1 MGFCVEDW
9 NINMAVAPRAPLSR
23 SDTKAFIRLSRLGKF
38 LLEQCSSHLPAF
50 IAGHASRIRGCN
62 GLANTRCKFC
72 HLLDHKAGQMPRGKS
87 DFLWNCLFF
96 LCWILCRMVW
106 KSKVFSLNASQ
117 IAYIHVRRWISI
129 TTMWHIFLTI
139 AWDMVNANGK
149 LQKNSETLLKISV
162 HTFSGVGFF
171 LF

>member
-62 GLANTRCKFC
+62 GLSNTRCK
-72 HLLDHKAGQMPRGKS
+72 
-87 DFLWNCLFF
+87 
-96 LCWILCRMVW
+96 ILPPARSQGW
-106 KSKVFSLNASQ
+106 TNATREIRFSLKGFVFYVGSFVGGFEKAKFSLWKASQ
-117 IAYIHVRRWISI
+117 IAYIHSFS
-129 TTMWHIFLTI
+129 TKMWRIFLTI
-139 AWDMVNANGK
+139 ALDMVNAKGK
-149 LQKNSETLLKISV
+149 FQKNSETLL
-162 HTFSGVGFF
+162 
-171 LF
+171 